1 MKNADEARVRGLKQ
15 LEEVLIT
22 LRELAIKLRE
32 PMLVH
37 LFEMP
42 CVKLKRAFLPASESA
57 AAGND

>member
-37 LFEMP
+37 LFEIA
-42 CVKLKRAFLPASESA
+42 LRQIEESVSS
-57 AAGND
+57 GK